1 MYQWA
6 TFRNP
11 DNFVEPESFIPE
23 RWLPAGHP
31 RYEER
36 FKADN
41 RAVFKPFSHGS
52 RDCIGKNLAYGE
64 MRLMIARLLY
74 RFDFELAF
82 EQDGWHDSQ
91 RTFIVWEKGPLY
103 LRLQPRTA

>member
-11 DNFVEPESFIPE
+11 DNFVEPKSFIPE